1 MLSQQQLDQLIT
13 ENDSLKAQVDELND
27 ILLLR
32 EEELELLR
40 SEAAVAVELRSKLDQ
55 QLNELQSMQNHI
67 GEKQQQAEG
76 ATERELEMEQELTE
90 AARLYQR
97 YNGLIEQYNHT
108 EAQLFDIQEQLA
120 NLDKKNQ
127 LLQQIADRIG
137 EIESHLA
144 NTVMERDELKARI
157 AVLENA
163 QA

>member
-13 ENDSLKAQVDELND
+13 ENDSLKVQVDELND

-55 QLNELQSMQNHI
+55 QLDELQSMQNHI

-97 YNGLIEQYNHT
+97 YNGLIEQYTHT
-108 EAQLFDIQEQLA
+108 QAQLLDFQEQLA
-120 NLDKKNQ
+120 DLDKKNQ
-127 LLQQIADRIG
+127 LLQQIAGRIG